1 MQYAWGR
8 YPKGGRAII
17 APTLQLRK
25 QTQRKA
31 DTGPRRPSESR
42 DFSLEFVS
50 ELGVGGILPGLCC
63 PAISL

>member
-25 QTQRKA
+25 QTQKRA
-31 DTGPRRPSESR
+31 GTGPK
-42 DFSLEFVS
+42 
-50 ELGVGGILPGLCC
+50 
-63 PAISL
+63 